1 MSITVD
7 FYSEK
12 AIVVRNTLE
21 HHGPIMEQLGGTF
34 NEKLRGGRGW
44 IFSKFK
50 MTQVRNIVDKLNSGQ
65 YGNEYEQK
73 SVSSVTSV
81 AAPAIS
87 SSPCIPVDMV
97 SKAEFL
103 SVVSRLERLEA
114 LVANLCHLN
123 PAPSSS
129 QLERLEALVA
139 NVCHLT
145 PTPSSSQLVQSSS
158 QLVQSSS
165 QLVQSSS
172 QLKQQNQPIRMVEE
186 DDFDPSDDQDEPP
199 TVRKRLVS
207 IQRK

>member
-73 SVSSVTSV
+73 SATA
-81 AAPAIS
+81 AAPAV
-87 SSPCIPVDMV
+87 SSPSCVPVADMV

-114 LVANLCHLN
+114 LVANLCHVN
-123 PAPSSS
+123 PLPY
-129 QLERLEALVA
+129 
-139 NVCHLT
+139 
-145 PTPSSSQLVQSSS
+145 
-158 QLVQSSS
+158 SS

-172 QLKQQNQPIRMVEE
+172 QLKQHQHTPNRLVEE
-186 DDFDPSDDQDEPP
+186 DDYDPLDEQDEPP
-199 TVRKRLVS
+199 VERKRLVA
-207 IQRK
+207 IHRK

>member
-73 SVSSVTSV
+73 SVTV
-81 AAPAIS
+81 ATPAVS
-87 SSPCIPVDMV
+87 SSPSCVQVVDMV

-114 LVANLCHLN
+114 LVANLCHVN
-123 PAPSSS
+123 PLP
-129 QLERLEALVA
+129 
-139 NVCHLT
+139 
-145 PTPSSSQLVQSSS
+145 SSS

-172 QLKQQNQPIRMVEE
+172 QLKQHQHTPIRLVEE
-186 DDFDPSDDQDEPP
+186 DDIDPLDDQDEPP
-199 TVRKRLVS
+199 VERKRLVA
-207 IQRK
+207 IHRK

>member
-50 MTQVRNIVDKLNSGQ
+50 MSQVRNIVDKLNSGQ

-73 SVSSVTSV
+73 SSTSSSVATTV
-81 AAPAIS
+81 PQT
-87 SSPCIPVDMV
+87 DMV

-103 SVVSRLERLEA
+103 SVLSRLERLEA
-114 LVANLCHLN
+114 LVSNLCHGN
-123 PAPSSS
+123 DGT
-129 QLERLEALVA
+129 VK
-139 NVCHLT
+139 
-145 PTPSSSQLVQSSS
+145 QSSS
-158 QLVQSSS
+158 
-165 QLVQSSS
+165 
-172 QLKQQNQPIRMVEE
+172 PIITRMIKE
-186 DDFDPSDDQDEPP
+186 DDNIEDFLDGDVQDEPP
-199 TVRKRLVS
+199 VERKRMVS

>member
-1 MSITVD
+1 MNIIKVIQSQQIMSITVD

-73 SVSSVTSV
+73 SVSSVATS
-81 AAPAIS
+81 PTQS
-87 SSPCIPVDMV
+87 SSTPSCVVVDMV

-114 LVANLCHLN
+114 LVANLCHTS
-123 PAPSSS
+123 PS
-129 QLERLEALVA
+129 
-139 NVCHLT
+139 T
-145 PTPSSSQLVQSSS
+145 IK
-158 QLVQSSS
+158 SSS

-172 QLKQQNQPIRMVEE
+172 QLKQPIRMVEE
-186 DDFDPSDDQDEPP
+186 DDFIPSDDQDEPP
-199 TVRKRLVS
+199 TERKRLVS
-207 IQRK
+207 IHRK

>member
-50 MTQVRNIVDKLNSGQ
+50 MSQVRNIVDKLNSGQ

-73 SVSSVTSV
+73 SSTSSVATTV
-81 AAPAIS
+81 PQT
-87 SSPCIPVDMV
+87 DMV

-103 SVVSRLERLEA
+103 SVLSRLERLEA
-114 LVANLCHLN
+114 LVSNLCHGN
-123 PAPSSS
+123 DGT
-129 QLERLEALVA
+129 VK
-139 NVCHLT
+139 
-145 PTPSSSQLVQSSS
+145 QSSS
-158 QLVQSSS
+158 
-165 QLVQSSS
+165 
-172 QLKQQNQPIRMVEE
+172 PIITRMIKE
-186 DDFDPSDDQDEPP
+186 DDNIEDFLDGDVQDEPP
-199 TVRKRLVS
+199 VERKRMVS

>member
-73 SVSSVTSV
+73 SSSATTVTSN
-81 AAPAIS
+81 
-87 SSPCIPVDMV
+87 VDMV
-97 SKAEFL
+97 SKSEFL
-103 SVVSRLERLEA
+103 SVLSRLERLEA
-114 LVANLCHLN
+114 LVSNLCQCN
-123 PAPSSS
+123 DNIIK
-129 QLERLEALVA
+129 Q
-139 NVCHLT
+139 NTT
-145 PTPSSSQLVQSSS
+145 PIVTRMI
-158 QLVQSSS
+158 
-165 QLVQSSS
+165 
-172 QLKQQNQPIRMVEE
+172 KEDDMVE
-186 DDFDPSDDQDEPP
+186 DFLDVDDQDEPP
-199 TVRKRLVS
+199 VERKRMVS

>member
-81 AAPAIS
+81 ATSPTQS
-87 SSPCIPVDMV
+87 SSPCVPVDMV

-114 LVANLCHLN
+114 LVANLCHTSPSPIKSTNQLV
-123 PAPSSS
+123 PSSS
-129 QLERLEALVA
+129 QLK
-139 NVCHLT
+139 
-145 PTPSSSQLVQSSS
+145 Q
-158 QLVQSSS
+158 
-165 QLVQSSS
+165 
-172 QLKQQNQPIRMVEE
+172 QQNQPIRMVEE

-199 TVRKRLVS
+199 TERKRLVA
-207 IQRK
+207 IHRK